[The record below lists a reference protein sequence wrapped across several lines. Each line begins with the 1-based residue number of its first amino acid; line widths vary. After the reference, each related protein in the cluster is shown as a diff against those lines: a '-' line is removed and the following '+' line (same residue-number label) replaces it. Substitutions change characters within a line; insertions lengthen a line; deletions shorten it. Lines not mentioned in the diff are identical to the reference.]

1 MPIKPRNA
9 TNTIV
14 LLGINFHCLKGFLLL
29 LQYRIL
35 SFYEADRLGIKLL
48 LGFHKFIGT
57 QKINQQKGSFG
68 KRVQALHISGTHIAI
83 LPNRKENTEGPR
95 LTRILGLEKKHA
107 TQNLRYL
114 DFRGFPFNVKIP
126 HLCVLKPKTVVVE
139 SMAVKTA

>member
-57 QKINQQKGSFG
+57 QKNKLAKRQFCQK
-68 KRVQALHISGTHIAI
+68 VLALHISRTHIRI
-83 LPNRKENTEGPR
+83 VLNRKENDVTSVLAR
-95 LTRILGLEKKHA
+95 LRR
-107 TQNLRYL
+107 TQ
-114 DFRGFPFNVKIP
+114 
-126 HLCVLKPKTVVVE
+126 
-139 SMAVKTA
+139 

>member
-57 QKINQQKGSFG
+57 QKINLQKGNFG
-68 KRVQALHISGTHIAI
+68 KKSASITHTTI
-83 LPNRKENTEGPR
+83 LPNRKKVYGSFVELNTLENSA
-95 LTRILGLEKKHA
+95 K
-107 TQNLRYL
+107 
-114 DFRGFPFNVKIP
+114 
-126 HLCVLKPKTVVVE
+126 CVDLH
-139 SMAVKTA
+139 M